1 MMQTRIYTVITISVA
16 VVAMLFFSSRPL
28 PAQPEELSRLQQKIE
43 QLEKRLQKLESF
55 LMISD
60 EPYDKRSEQKYG
72 WQNTKNWRSLKAG
85 MTESQVK
92 QILGEPTKVIKGVK
106 TLWYY
111 PSIYSGHISFDKNGQ
126 VTRWN
131 EP

>member
-1 MMQTRIYTVITISVA
+1 MMQARIYSVLTISVA
-16 VVAMLFFSSRPL
+16 VVVLLFFSSRPL
-28 PAQPEELSRLQQKIE
+28 PAQPEELARLQQQIE
-43 QLEKRLQKLESF
+43 QLERRLQKLESF
-55 LMISD
+55 LRISD
-60 EPYDKRSEQKYG
+60 ESHDKKAEQEYG
-72 WQNTKNWRSLKAG
+72 WQNKKNWRLLKAG

-92 QILGEPTKVIKGVK
+92 TILGEPTKVIKGVK

-126 VTRWN
+126 VTGWN

>member
-1 MMQTRIYTVITISVA
+1 MMYPRAYPVIILSVL
-16 VVAMLFFSSRPL
+16 VALILLFPTRPL
-28 PAQPEELSRLQQKIE
+28 TAQEDEITRLQQKIE
-43 QLEKRLQKLESF
+43 QLDRRLKKLESF
-55 LMISD
+55 LSISD
-60 EPYDKRSEQKYG
+60 KPHDKKAAQEYG
-72 WQNTKNWRSLKAG
+72 WQNKKNWRLLKPG

-92 QILGEPTKVIKGVK
+92 KILGEPTKVIKGVK

-126 VTRWN
+126 VSGWN